1 MNFSIRDLVKQSLIA
16 ALYVGMTFATYAW
29 SYLEVQFR
37 LSEVL
42 MILILFDRKHV
53 IGLSIGCF
61 LANFFNPTWMP
72 LDLLI
77 GTSATLLG
85 GVLMFPLQ
93 KRPFIALIFPVIT
106 NTFLVPISLYLYVP
120 DLTYWVGAIG
130 VAIGEFVM
138 IYILGNLL
146 YIPLSRNKGFVE
158 FIGEK
163 EN

>member
-1 MNFSIRDLVKQSLIA
+1 MNFSIRDLVKQALIA
-16 ALYVGMTFATYAW
+16 ALYVGMTFVTYAW

-37 LSEVL
+37 LSEIL

-77 GTSATLLG
+77 GTSATLIG
-85 GVLMFPLQ
+85 CMLMFPF
-93 KRPFIALIFPVIT
+93 KKKPFIALIFPVIT
-106 NTFLVPISLYLYVP
+106 NTLLVPISLYLYVP
-120 DLTYWVGAIG
+120 DLTYWVGVLG
-130 VAIGEFVM
+130 VAIGEFVVV
-138 IYILGNLL
+138 YILGNLL

-158 FIGEK
+158 LVSK
-163 EN
+163 PK